1 MEKREEVE
9 EFRKGGGKR
18 LKCDVGVENE
28 GREEDDEE
36 EGCGGGGGGGDGEIE
51 VYSGERFFNPIMNPS
66 SIVVCDALENDF
78 PIIYVNTVF
87 ETSTGFRA
95 DEVLGRNW

>member
-36 EGCGGGGGGGDGEIE
+36 EGCGGGGGDGEIE